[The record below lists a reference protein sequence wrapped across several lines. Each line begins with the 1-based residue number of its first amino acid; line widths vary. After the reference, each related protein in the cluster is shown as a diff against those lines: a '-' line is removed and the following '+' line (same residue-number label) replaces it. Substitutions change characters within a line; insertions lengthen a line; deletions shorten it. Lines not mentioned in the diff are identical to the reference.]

1 VSLLKADPELVATP
15 ATQAGAL
22 SGEQPGL
29 FPALRVRLP
38 ETEDALTRGDEMAT
52 IQVCD
57 KCGERIK
64 RDWRIKVEL
73 QKPGVTASDRCL
85 AAEAC
90 SEKCAHELLDE
101 MSSRVK
107 C

>member
-1 VSLLKADPELVATP
+1 
-15 ATQAGAL
+15 
-22 SGEQPGL
+22 L
-29 FPALRVRLP
+29 FLALRVRLP

-64 RDWRIKVEL
+64 REWRIKVEL
-73 QKPGVTASDRCL
+73 QKPGVTESSRHL
-85 AAEAC
+85 GAEAC

-107 C
+107 R